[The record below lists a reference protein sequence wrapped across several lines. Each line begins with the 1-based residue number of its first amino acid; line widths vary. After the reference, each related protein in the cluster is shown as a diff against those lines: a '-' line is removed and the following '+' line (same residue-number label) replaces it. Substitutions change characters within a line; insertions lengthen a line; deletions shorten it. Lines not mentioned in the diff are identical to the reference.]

1 EEQNRGKPNW
11 EHLNEDLHVLIT
23 VEDAQNRA
31 EIKLKRAVEEVNKL
45 LVPAAEGEDSLK
57 KMQLMELA
65 ILNGTY
71 RDANIKSPALA
82 FSLAA
87 SQTPR
92 LLPGPTPVLAPP
104 TALRT
109 PAPAGPALMPLI
121 RQIQTVLPNGTPHP
135 GALVP
140 PGAESGLIYATP
152 YEYPYALAAPA
163 SILEY
168 PLDSSGVLGA
178 VAAKVR
184 RHELRVHPYQR
195 VVTADRG

>member
-1 EEQNRGKPNW
+1 
-11 EHLNEDLHVLIT
+11 
-23 VEDAQNRA
+23 
-31 EIKLKRAVEEVNKL
+31 
-45 LVPAAEGEDSLK
+45 
-57 KMQLMELA
+57 MQLMELA

-87 SQTPR
+87 STQTPR
-92 LLPGPTPVLAPP
+92 ILQG
-104 TALRT
+104 
-109 PAPAGPALMPLI
+109 PAP
-121 RQIQTVLPNGTPHP
+121 IQTVLPNGTPHP
-135 GALVP
+135 GAALMP

-152 YEYPYALAAPA
+152 YEYPYTLAPA

-195 VVTADRG
+195 VAAADRG